1 MRTARPTLAR
11 CLAQLVH
18 TLPRSARTRPGAD
31 WPFRSVRVE
40 DLEGLPAEDML
51 VIERHMQWVI
61 AQRRRS

>member
-1 MRTARPTLAR
+1 MSFGFRREDCTPP
-11 CLAQLVH
+11 
-18 TLPRSARTRPGAD
+18 LPRSVRTRPSAD
-31 WPFRSVRVE
+31 WPFRSVRAE